1 MVILSLYC
9 NNIFMFHDFYLDFT
23 YERKV
28 NSAFPDNDSLFPES
42 KIKVRKSMVLMGGNA
57 AGKTTFGKLLC
68 AVNNFILGREVTSKY
83 LNLSEVIYDKDK
95 EAREAYDDI
104 INVFSATTDE
114 EDMKALFDDMFT
126 ESERRDF
133 VNRWLLMKDIYQ
145 GKPQRQIASDRS
157 LSLCKITRGS
167 RMLKKENGFM
177 RRLLASRTVDNSHI

>member
-1 MVILSLYC
+1 MDKNKRI
-9 NNIFMFHDFYLDFT
+9 
-23 YERKV
+23 E
-28 NSAFPDNDSLFPES
+28 E
-42 KIKVRKSMVLMGGNA
+42 
-57 AGKTTFGKLLC
+57 
-68 AVNNFILGREVTSKY
+68 
-83 LNLSEVIYDKDK
+83 DKDK

>member
-1 MVILSLYC
+1 M
-9 NNIFMFHDFYLDFT
+9 D
-23 YERKV
+23 K
-28 NSAFPDNDSLFPES
+28 
-42 KIKVRKSMVLMGGNA
+42 KI
-57 AGKTTFGKLLC
+57 
-68 AVNNFILGREVTSKY
+68 E
-83 LNLSEVIYDKDK
+83 DKDK

-145 GKPQRQIASDRS
+145 GKPQRQIAADRS

-177 RRLLASRTVDNSHI
+177 RRLLASRSEDNSHI